1 MDMSNLIK
9 QAQQLQQNLSSLQE
23 ELAGKEVTGTA
34 GAGMVSATF
43 NGRCDLVA
51 LHMDAELVRPENTQM
66 LRDLLVAAINDGLHK
81 AKEMA
86 KGEMG
91 RLTGGINIPGLF

>member
-9 QAQQLQQNLSSLQE
+9 HAQQLQQNLSELQE
-23 ELAGKEVTGTA
+23 ELAGREVTGTA

-86 KGEMG
+86 RGEMG